1 YLLQERLLKQHRI
14 GGLFYQL
21 PPIQGLARAIQ
32 RLVLFGLALLSV
44 SLALSFRLT
53 TPISSPKLVFAWA
66 VWGLYAVIG
75 LIMWRHVL
83 SPRQTAWLAALGF
96 VIPFIS
102 LWLVTTHG

>member
-1 YLLQERLLKQHRI
+1 
-14 GGLFYQL
+14 
-21 PPIQGLARAIQ
+21 
-32 RLVLFGLALLSV
+32 
-44 SLALSFRLT
+44 
-53 TPISSPKLVFAWA
+53 
-66 VWGLYAVIG
+66 LYAVIG